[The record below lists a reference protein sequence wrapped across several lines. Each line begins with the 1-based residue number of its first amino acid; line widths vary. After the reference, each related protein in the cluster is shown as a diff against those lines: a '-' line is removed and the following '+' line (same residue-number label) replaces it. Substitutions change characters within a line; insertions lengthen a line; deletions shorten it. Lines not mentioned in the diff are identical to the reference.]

1 MQYFIA
7 MLIVINLQMRYCS
20 SEGFAVKIDCSNYCQ
35 IVPQTTTIL
44 FVITIYP
51 IDLTQVE
58 VMMVLNQR

>member
-1 MQYFIA
+1 MSYCNAYCYQIA
-7 MLIVINLQMRYCS
+7 NEVLFERSILRSKLIVRT
-20 SEGFAVKIDCSNYCQ
+20 